1 MLVAVPEETDEEV
14 GEVYPNVLPP
24 DVCVVNTLDAA
35 RRVVE
40 QLMAPGVADRYV
52 FGCDTEVMDIDV
64 TEHSPCCHGRVICF
78 SVYAGPGLDFGEAQ
92 LQPADG
98 SSSAGDGSSTGGGD
112 AAPRQ
117 SMLWVDTWLD
127 GDEAR
132 AGEAAAILEAFRP
145 FWESAA
151 HRKIWHNYSFDR
163 HVLERM
169 GLRLAGFAADTMH
182 LARLWDSSRTG
193 SGGGYSLEA
202 LSSEG
207 RGGGGGRGVVVG
219 LGGRPGAGE
228 AKGGLALLACEGA
241 GLSAFTPS
249 PRSSPGGAGDE
260 KLMGEGSDR
269 WGKVSMKKI
278 FGRPNIKKDGTPGK
292 VRSAHVVRTV
302 CAPQRSLSVRA
313 PSSPPVPLMHAPP
326 PPPSQSPVPAPA
338 RRTAHGDASCGGAA
352 AWRGHAV
359 DVGELLGLRRQEH
372 VGPVP
377 RPAPRAHHQARAA
390 GRRGGAR
397 LPAGALLCGHEA
409 ACRARGR
416 RYPGAPSL
424 RLARWHARQR
434 CCPPPPCAR
443 LRRRV

>member
-207 RGGGGGRGVVVG
+207 RGGGGAGVWWWGWGVALGRG
-219 LGGRPGAGE
+219 RP
-228 AKGGLALLACEGA
+228 
-241 GLSAFTPS
+241 
-249 PRSSPGGAGDE
+249 
-260 KLMGEGSDR
+260 
-269 WGKVSMKKI
+269 
-278 FGRPNIKKDGTPGK
+278 
-292 VRSAHVVRTV
+292 
-302 CAPQRSLSVRA
+302 
-313 PSSPPVPLMHAPP
+313 
-326 PPPSQSPVPAPA
+326 
-338 RRTAHGDASCGGAA
+338 
-352 AWRGHAV
+352 
-359 DVGELLGLRRQEH
+359 
-372 VGPVP
+372 
-377 RPAPRAHHQARAA
+377 
-390 GRRGGAR
+390 RGG
-397 LPAGALLCGHEA
+397 
-409 ACRARGR
+409 
-416 RYPGAPSL
+416 
-424 RLARWHARQR
+424 
-434 CCPPPPCAR
+434 
-443 LRRRV
+443 